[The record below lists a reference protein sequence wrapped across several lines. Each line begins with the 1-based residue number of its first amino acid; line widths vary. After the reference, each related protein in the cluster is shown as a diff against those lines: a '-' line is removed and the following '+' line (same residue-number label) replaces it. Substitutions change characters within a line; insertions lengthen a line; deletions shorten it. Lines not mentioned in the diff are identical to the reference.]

1 MKKYFKQF
9 NQQTEYFSK
18 LDPIS
23 LFLHVVEM
31 LKQNYKDEI
40 EELNLNDRKYC
51 KKEEFKLKFRMSGHS
66 NTKTDWVFDI
76 AI

>member
-31 LKQNYKDEI
+31 LEQNYKDEI
-40 EELNLNDRKYC
+40 EELNLNDRK
-51 KKEEFKLKFRMSGHS
+51 
-66 NTKTDWVFDI
+66 
-76 AI
+76 